1 MASQDRYIVIGGHRH
16 RYLEAGHQGPTM
28 LLVHGISS
36 SLDYF
41 GPSIPLLAKSFHLL
55 AIDLLGFG
63 GSDKPKG
70 KAYSLKLYADLIR
83 EFIEKTGAGSD
94 GPVFATGHSM
104 GGKYLLATALTHP
117 GTFAKLVLS
126 NTDGFITLP
135 SFARALSL
143 PGVRHLL
150 KPIVTRRD
158 IAEKMLAAAVHRMDK
173 VSPDTFQQILKIA
186 RDQDAFETV
195 MALNRNLLDLDL
207 KRTGLRARLNELDIP
222 TLIIWGDKDRYMS
235 PKFAKIA
242 QREIPGS
249 KLVILPDCGHSPM
262 LEHPEEFTAA
272 IRQFILSEPQP
283 DKMQCS

>member
-1 MASQDRYIVIGGHRH
+1 MALQDKYIVIGGHRH
-16 RYLEAGHQGPTM
+16 RYLEAGRQGPPM

-41 GPSIPLLAKSFHLL
+41 GPSIPLLAKSFRLL

-70 KAYSLKLYADLIR
+70 KAWSLSLYADLIR
-83 EFIEKTGAGSD
+83 GFIEKTGAGSD
-94 GPVFATGHSM
+94 GPVLATGHSM
-104 GGKYLLATALTHP
+104 GGKYLLATALIHP
-117 GTFAKLVLS
+117 GTFSKLVLS

-143 PGVRHLL
+143 PGVRHIL

-173 VSPDTFQQILKIA
+173 VAPDTYRRILEVA
-186 RDQDAFETV
+186 LDHDAFETV
-195 MALNRNLLDLDL
+195 MGLNRNLMNLDL
-207 KRTGLRARLNELDIP
+207 KRTGLRARLKELDIP
-222 TLIIWGDKDRYMS
+222 TLIIWGDRDRYMS
-235 PKFAKIA
+235 PKYAQIA
-242 QREIPGS
+242 LREIPGS
-249 KLVILPDCGHSPM
+249 RLVMIGDCGHSPM

-272 IRQFILSEPQP
+272 IREFVFSEPQTDNNP
-283 DKMQCS
+283 CS